1 MNDYVQGL
9 AEAFLGDN
17 PDPQFIADIADGNW
31 LDAEVVEYVGKAMC
45 ADVSPYKVYQ
55 AWDRAGRP
63 DYGQYLPFD
72 YNDWGPGYRREQT
85 AEARVA
91 AVVDRVADALI
102 GLVIALVGDG
112 GWEAVPCE
120 KCEGQE
126 GWFTDAGH
134 LFGLETQSGYL
145 VPPLLERGRGL

>member
-1 MNDYVQGL
+1 MNDYVQVL

-31 LDAEVVEYVGKAMC
+31 LDAEVVEYVGKAVG
-45 ADVSPYKVYQ
+45 AHVSLYKVYQ
-55 AWDRAGRP
+55 AWDHAGRP

-72 YNDWGPGYRREQT
+72 YNDWGPDYRREQI
-85 AEARVA
+85 ANARTSA
-91 AVVDRVADALI
+91 IADRVADALAT
-102 GLVIALVGDG
+102 LVIALVEDG

-145 VPPLLERGRGL
+145 VPPLSE